1 MQGSQDE
8 HLHRVREP
16 ERQPARVCVI
26 YFIGESTE
34 INRFWRVRILKSYLK
49 WVMPGVQAVITA
61 VLLFMLVS
69 SRLLPGK
76 YLGIAVA
83 VSLVLLGITCL
94 LARSK
99 NGAVRSAASIVA
111 IFMSGMLVFGIVYV
125 RHIVKT
131 LEQIAGTDTQIE
143 NIVVAVLDTSAAQEI
158 GDTSGYLF
166 GVYEGA
172 DRELLDAVEAE
183 VIEANGD
190 PELRKQA
197 FDSPLEMAQELLA
210 GNVDAVVCNKA
221 YIDLLDD
228 TIGDYSSRTR
238 IIYEKEFETS
248 IGEADTGDADTGDGS
263 GDGSGSEQTSSRPGA
278 RLPGEKI
285 TDHAFNILISG
296 IDVNGPI
303 STTSRSDVNIIMTVN
318 PQEHRIL
325 LTTTPR
331 DYYVYIPGISGEE
344 RDKLTHAGVYGV
356 RTSMRTLEEL
366 YDIAIPDYIRINF
379 DSLIQLVDALG
390 GVDVNSEVAFS
401 SGDYYF
407 HEGINHMN
415 GEEALA
421 FSRARYQF
429 GSGDNQRGKNQM
441 LVLTAI
447 LDKLQ
452 SPDLLKNP
460 SEVLDV
466 VGRSMQTSFTS
477 NEIAEV
483 IAWQLDSGHGWDIG
497 RQSVTGTGDSQ
508 QTFSM
513 KGTDLYV
520 MWPDEDSVQ
529 AASDKIKGLL
539 E

>member
-1 MQGSQDE
+1 M
-8 HLHRVREP
+8 
-16 ERQPARVCVI
+16 
-26 YFIGESTE
+26 
-34 INRFWRVRILKSYLK
+34 KSYLK
-49 WVMPGVQAVITA
+49 WVTPGVQAIMTA
-61 VLLFMLVS
+61 VLLFMLVTS
-69 SRLLPGK
+69 KLLPGK
-76 YLGIAVA
+76 YMGIAA
-83 VSLVLLGITCL
+83 AAMLALLGITCL

-99 NGAVRSAASIVA
+99 NSAVSSAASIFA

-131 LEQIAGTDTQIE
+131 LDQIAGAGTQIE
-143 NIVVAVLDTSAAQEI
+143 NIVVAVLDSNAAQEI
-158 GDTSGYLF
+158 EDTSGYLF

-172 DRELLDAVEAE
+172 DKELLEVVEAE
-183 VIEANGD
+183 VTEANGD
-190 PELRKQA
+190 AELRKQV
-197 FDSPLEMAQELLA
+197 FDSPVEMAQELLA
-210 GNVDAVVCNKA
+210 GNLDAVVCNKA
-221 YIDLLDD
+221 YLDLLDD
-228 TIGDYSSRTR
+228 AIGDYSDLTR
-238 IIYEKEFETS
+238 IIYEKKFETK
-248 IGEADTGDADTGDGS
+248 IEEDE
-263 GDGSGSEQTSSRPGA
+263 GSEGSSGPEQKSVRMGA
-278 RLPGEKI
+278 RLPGEKL
-285 TDHAFNILISG
+285 TEKPFNILISG
-296 IDVNGPI
+296 IDVSGPI

-318 PQEHRIL
+318 PLDHRIL
-325 LTTTPR
+325 LTSTPR

-366 YDIAIPDYIRINF
+366 YDIGISDYIRINF

-390 GVDVNSEVAFS
+390 GIDVNSEVSLS
-401 SGDYYF
+401 SGEYDF

-415 GEEALA
+415 GEQALA
-421 FSRARYQF
+421 FSRSRHQF
-429 GSGDNQRGKNQM
+429 GSGDSQRGKNQM
-441 LVLTAI
+441 QVLTAI

-460 SEVLDV
+460 SGVLDV

-477 NEIAEV
+477 DEIAEV

-520 MWPDEDSVQ
+520 MWPDEESVQ
-529 AASDKIKGLL
+529 SASDKIKDML

>member
-1 MQGSQDE
+1 M
-8 HLHRVREP
+8 
-16 ERQPARVCVI
+16 
-26 YFIGESTE
+26 
-34 INRFWRVRILKSYLK
+34 KSYLK

-69 SRLLPGK
+69 SKLLPGK

-83 VSLVLLGITCL
+83 LMLVLLGITCL

-99 NGAVRSAASIVA
+99 NGAVSSAASIAA
-111 IFMSGMLVFGIVYV
+111 IFMSGMLIFGIVYV

-131 LEQIAGTDTQIE
+131 LDMIAGSGTQIE
-143 NIVVAVLDTSAAQEI
+143 NIVVAVLDSNAAQEI

-172 DRELLDAVEAE
+172 DKELLDVVETE

-190 PELRKQA
+190 AELKKQA
-197 FDSPLEMAQELLA
+197 FDSPVEMAQELLA
-210 GNVDAVVCNKA
+210 GNLDAVVCNKA

-228 TIGDYSSRTR
+228 AIGDYSNLTR
-238 IIYEKEFETS
+238 IIYEKDFEPKIAEDSTEGS
-248 IGEADTGDADTGDGS
+248 GSGS
-263 GDGSGSEQTSSRPGA
+263 GDGSGSGSDQKSTRLGA
-278 RLPGEKI
+278 RQAGEKL
-285 TDHAFNILISG
+285 TEQPFNILISG
-296 IDVNGPI
+296 IDVSGPI

-318 PQEHRIL
+318 PLDHRIL

-331 DYYVYIPGISGEE
+331 DYFVYIPGISGEE

-356 RTSMRTLEEL
+356 RTSMKTLEDL
-366 YDIAIPDYIRINF
+366 YDIGISDYIRINF

-390 GVDVNSEVAFS
+390 GIDVNSEVSFS

-407 HEGINHMN
+407 HEGINHMD
-415 GEEALA
+415 GEQALVYCR
-421 FSRARYQF
+421 SRYQF

-441 LVLTAI
+441 QVLTAI

-452 SPDLLKNP
+452 SPELLKNP

-477 NEIAEV
+477 DEIAEV

-497 RQSVTGTGDSQ
+497 RQAVTGTGDSQ

-529 AASDKIKGLL
+529 AASDKMKELL